1 MLPYL
6 FMVSLVAAAEARAQ
20 GSYAAPSNTNTNA
33 NSDDTGQM
41 HDADK
46 SPGAATTRDDH
57 SNSNMNSSESNANTN
72 STDTSDSMAKSNS
85 DLDKSGRTAAN
96 KDFIKDVPHITLNFK
111 KGSSVLSSDDE
122 SKLRELVNQ
131 AQTGAKIDQMTVASW
146 SDKALPKEGQKLS
159 DADQRLA
166 KGRSDAV
173 YMFLKDQLNV
183 PYVATYNMAE
193 DANWLAKTFRTSDAE
208 LKSLF
213 SKKGTQTPVTNNEMK
228 IIKDEGGP
236 SKVVVLVER
245 NP

>member
-1 MLPYL
+1 MTKLLSRMLPYL

-20 GSYAAPSNTNTNA
+20 GSYGAPSDTNSNPSP
-33 NSDDTGQM
+33 SDTSQTRDI
-41 HDADK
+41 DK
-46 SPGAATTRDDH
+46 VHGLGMDPGAA
-57 SNSNMNSSESNANTN
+57 
-72 STDTSDSMAKSNS
+72 DS
-85 DLDKSGRTAAN
+85 
-96 KDFIKDVPHITLNFK
+96 IKDVPHITLDFR

-122 SKLRELVNQ
+122 SKLRELVNK
-131 AQTGAKIDQMTVASW
+131 AQTGAKIDQMTVAAW

-213 SKKGTQTPVTNNEMK
+213 GKKGTQTPVTNNEMK